1 MQRRLPSVAIPE
13 LFLGLLA
20 LAVAAVLTAHT
31 VAGTIHD
38 ARHTRDTV
46 TVTGSARK
54 PISADLVQWTV
65 SVAVNAATAARAAR
79 QLHGHFATVRAFLVH
94 AGIPAAAIKPS
105 VVSTEVLVRKL
116 PHHRTRT
123 TYQVA
128 QSLDIETRELDTV
141 QDVSTRIGDLIE
153 QGIDVSAE
161 SPEWISTELVEAK
174 IDALEAAT
182 QDAQQRAKTLVEDLG
197 GKLGRMRSSSLG
209 VYQVTPRFST
219 AVTDYGVNDVST
231 REKDVNAVVSATFD
245 VKD

>member
-20 LAVAAVLTAHT
+20 LAVAAVL
-31 VAGTIHD
+31 I
-38 ARHTRDTV
+38 
-46 TVTGSARK
+46 
-54 PISADLVQWTV
+54 
-65 SVAVNAATAARAAR
+65 
-79 QLHGHFATVRAFLVH
+79 
-94 AGIPAAAIKPS
+94 
-105 VVSTEVLVRKL
+105 
-116 PHHRTRT
+116 
-123 TYQVA
+123 
-128 QSLDIETRELDTV
+128 
-141 QDVSTRIGDLIE
+141 
-153 QGIDVSAE
+153 SAE

-182 QDAQQRAKTLVEDLG
+182 QDAQQRAKTLVEGLG